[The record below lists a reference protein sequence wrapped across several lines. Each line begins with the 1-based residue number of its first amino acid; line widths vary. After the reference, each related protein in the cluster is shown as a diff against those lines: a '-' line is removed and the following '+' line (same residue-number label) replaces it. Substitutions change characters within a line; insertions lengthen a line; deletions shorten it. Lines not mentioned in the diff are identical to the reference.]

1 MRLVNMMA
9 ASPNA
14 RRALGWSVSA
24 IAVASAVTLSGC
36 SGSPGGSSFAD
47 CADCPEMVVI
57 PAGEFTMGSPGSEL
71 LRGLEPQ
78 HRVALPSFAVSKYEV
93 TFAQWDACVAAK
105 GCLGPAADDE
115 GWGRDTRPVIN
126 VTWDMAKAYVEW
138 LSQKTG
144 KPYRLPS
151 EAEWEYAA
159 RAGTTTP
166 FSLGATITTAQ
177 ANYNG
182 STGYGD
188 GPAGVNRQQTI
199 AVGSFP
205 PNAFGLYDMHGNVSE
220 WMEDCWHD
228 GYADDAPKNA
238 SPYLTPECGEHAI
251 RGGSWE
257 DSPADIRAAA
267 RAGMRRDQQS
277 TSIGFRIARPAG

>member
-1 MRLVNMMA
+1 
-9 ASPNA
+9 
-14 RRALGWSVSA
+14 
-24 IAVASAVTLSGC
+24 
-36 SGSPGGSSFAD
+36 
-47 CADCPEMVVI
+47 MVVI

-78 HRVALPSFAVSKYEV
+78 HRVTVRSFALSKYEV
-93 TFAQWDACVAAK
+93 TFAQWDACVADG

-126 VTWDMAKAYVEW
+126 VTWDMAKSYVDW

-159 RAGTTTP
+159 RARTTTP
-166 FSLGATITTAQ
+166 FSFGATITTAQ

-182 STGYGD
+182 STGYGN
-188 GPAGVNRQQTI
+188 GPAGLNRQQTL

-205 PNAFGLYDMHGNVSE
+205 PNAFGLHDMHGNVSE

-228 GYADDAPKNA
+228 GYADDAPANA
-238 SPYLTPECGEHAI
+238 APYLNPECGEHAI
-251 RGGSWE
+251 RGGSF
-257 DSPADIRAAA
+257 DDPASEIRAAA
-267 RAGMRRDQQS
+267 RKGTRRDEQS
-277 TSIGFRIARPAG
+277 TSIGFRVARPSG